1 MFVTLEGPEG
11 AGKSTALRSMAEAL
25 RTRGFEVVPTR
36 EPGGSPIGPEVR
48 RLLLDGGDL
57 SREAE
62 LFLFLADRTEH
73 VYKVIR
79 PALERGAIVLCDRYG
94 DSTVV
99 YQGHARGGDLTLLR
113 SLNTLATGGLVPGL
127 TLLLDLPAEAGLARI
142 TQPDRLDREPL
153 AFHQAVRQG
162 FLAEAQAS
170 PERWVVIDA
179 LAPPD
184 EVSER
189 CLGALL
195 TRLDAGAPTTGR

>member
-11 AGKSTALRSMAEAL
+11 AGKSTALKAIAAAL
-25 RTRGFEVVPTR
+25 RTRGREVLETR

-73 VYKVIR
+73 VAKVIR
-79 PALERGAIVLCDRYG
+79 PALARGAVVLCDRYG

-99 YQGHARGGDLTLLR
+99 YQGHARGGDLDRLR
-113 SLNTLATGGLVPGL
+113 ALNDLATGGLSPDL
-127 TLLLDLPAEAGLARI
+127 TLLLDLPAETGLARI

-162 FLAEAQAS
+162 FLSEASREPGRWVQINAAAS
-170 PERWVVIDA
+170 PE
-179 LAPPD
+179 
-184 EVSER
+184 EVADR

-195 TRLDAGAPTTGR
+195 ARLGSGIVPGDR